1 MRIDFR
7 KLLAVGVLAT
17 ICAVPSHSQAQTH
30 DQEDEMG
37 ATQAFEQKMP
47 NEAEE
52 KMKDAFKQIKC
63 YEKRMN
69 ADQARKKQKDAGKK
83 ATPFTDDTWPDLEA
97 AKGMTDKLG
106 SDLFDKCE

>member
-7 KLLAVGVLAT
+7 KLLAVGVLAA
-17 ICAVPSHSQAQTH
+17 ICAMPSHSQADTY
-30 DQEDEMG
+30 DQEDFQG
-37 ATQAFEQKMP
+37 ATQAFEQKMK
-47 NEAEE
+47 EQADE

-69 ADQARKKQKDAGKK
+69 ADAARKKQKEAGQKG
-83 ATPFTDDTWPDLEA
+83 TPFTQDTWPDFES